1 MVNED
6 RIKLMTRMAAYEKE
20 EHKVNKKIV
29 SFFRSD
35 YISMQMLKSIVST
48 TIAFAIIFSLYVLYD
63 FEVFMK
69 EIYRMDMFEFAKS
82 VIIIYVIFLCITL
95 VITYVVSLYQYNRA
109 LQSTK
114 LYYTNLKKLSHIYGE
129 EEKSYWS
136 CVSSNKRTERE
147 ST

>member
-20 EHKVNKKIV
+20 EHKKNKTMV

-35 YISMQMLKSIVST
+35 YISMQMLKSVISST
-48 TIAFAIIFSLYVLYD
+48 LAFAIVFGLYVLYD
-63 FEVFMK
+63 FELFMK

-82 VIIIYVIFLCITL
+82 VIIIYVVFLSIILL
-95 VITYVVSLYQYNRA
+95 VTYVVSLYQYNKA

-114 LYYTNLKKLSHIYGE
+114 IYYANLKKLSRIYGE
-129 EEKSYWS
+129 EE
-136 CVSSNKRTERE
+136 
-147 ST
+147 

>member
-35 YISMQMLKSIVST
+35 YISMQMLKSVVST
-48 TIAFAIIFSLYVLYD
+48 TIVFAIVFGLYVLYD

-69 EIYRMDMFEFAKS
+69 EIYQMDMFEFAKS
-82 VIIIYVIFLCITL
+82 VIIIYVIFLGVIL
-95 VITYVVSLYQYNRA
+95 LITYVVSLYRYNRA

-114 LYYTNLKKLSHIYGE
+114 LYYANLKKLSRIYGE
-129 EEKSYWS
+129 QE
-136 CVSSNKRTERE
+136 
-147 ST
+147 

>member
-20 EHKVNKKIV
+20 EHKKNKTIV

-35 YISMQMLKSIVST
+35 YISMQMLRSVIAT
-48 TIAFAIIFSLYVLYD
+48 TIAFAIMFGLYVLYD
-63 FEVFMK
+63 FELFMK
-69 EIYRMDMFEFAKS
+69 EIYQMDMFEFAKN
-82 VIIIYVIFLCITL
+82 VIIIYVIFLGITL

-114 LYYTNLKKLSHIYGE
+114 IYYANLKKLSRIYGE
-129 EEKSYWS
+129 EE
-136 CVSSNKRTERE
+136 
-147 ST
+147 

>member
-1 MVNED
+1 MVNEE

-20 EHKVNKKIV
+20 EHIKNKKIV

-35 YISMQMLKSIVST
+35 YISMQMLKSIVAT
-48 TIAFAIIFSLYVLYD
+48 TIAFAIMFGLYVLYD

-82 VIIIYVIFLCITL
+82 VIVIYVIFLVIIL
-95 VITYVVSLYQYNRA
+95 VITYVVSLYRFNKA

-114 LYYTNLKKLSHIYGE
+114 LYYANLKKLSHIYDGRE
-129 EEKSYWS
+129 
-136 CVSSNKRTERE
+136 RT
-147 ST
+147 

>member
-20 EHKVNKKIV
+20 EHKKNKTIV

-35 YISMQMLKSIVST
+35 YISMQMLKTIIST
-48 TIAFAIIFSLYVLYD
+48 TIAFAIIFGLYVLYD

-69 EIYRMDMFEFAKS
+69 EIYKMDMFEFAKN
-82 VIIIYVIFLCITL
+82 VIIIYVIFVGIFS

-114 LYYTNLKKLSHIYGE
+114 LYYANLKKMSRIYGE
-129 EEKSYWS
+129 EE
-136 CVSSNKRTERE
+136 
-147 ST
+147 

>member
-35 YISMQMLKSIVST
+35 YISMQMLKSVVST
-48 TIAFAIIFSLYVLYD
+48 TIVFAIMFGLYVLYD

-69 EIYRMDMFEFAKS
+69 EIYQMDMFEFAKS
-82 VIIIYVIFLCITL
+82 VIIIYIIFLGVIL
-95 VITYVVSLYQYNRA
+95 LITYVVSLYRYNRA

-114 LYYTNLKKLSHIYGE
+114 LYYANLKKLSRIYGE
-129 EEKSYWS
+129 QE
-136 CVSSNKRTERE
+136 
-147 ST
+147 